1 MDSPNP
7 VIAPEYTPEEMAAL
21 YAKHKALFT
30 VEDLLGYI
38 EDDEPVYPI
47 EDVLAKVEGMMRSE
61 ETKLRVRA

>member
-1 MDSPNP
+1 
-7 VIAPEYTPEEMAAL
+7 VTAPEYTPEEMAAL

-47 EDVLAKVEGMMRSE
+47 EDVLAKVDGMMRAE
-61 ETKLRVRA
+61 EAKRRVLA

>member
-1 MDSPNP
+1 MNSPNP